1 MDFLRNL
8 GETFNEA
15 IDFVVEK
22 NKKFSKVTSL
32 KKQIKKEAN
41 SVVKSYIT
49 LGKHYYNELRDV
61 PNRDMQKVCDSIDS
75 AKKEIRRLKDKLEEV
90 KNEVNLSEF
99 EELITRD
106 EPIEIEVI
114 STTKGTES
122 ADFSELGEDGD
133 DDSGLS
139 SGKKKDNKS
148 KEK

>member
-61 PNRDMQKVCDSIDS
+61 PNRDMQKVCDSIDC

-122 ADFSELGEDGD
+122 AGFSELKEDGD
-133 DDSGLS
+133 DDSSLS